1 MRIGIAAGHSKNA
14 TDSQVYEWGRCIL
27 AVEILTEQLR
37 LAGHQVI
44 RPAAPTYERHNDV
57 ALRNKT
63 DLFNRSNLDLAIEL
77 HLNAGGG
84 NYSCVLYWD
93 DPVKRTHSPAG
104 KRWAEAI
111 SASHDMLPWRNMG
124 AKSKSEMGRNKL
136 WFLDRTSCP
145 AIITEPAFKDYD
157 QHRAWMDSEEFPHDY
172 ASMITHAV
180 VKDQMAKRLAA

>member
-14 TDSQVYEWGRCIL
+14 TDSQIYEWGRCIL
-27 AVEILTEQLR
+27 AVEILKEQLR
-37 LAGHQVI
+37 LAGHAVI
-44 RPAAPTYERHNDV
+44 SPAAPTYERHNDV
-57 ALRNKT
+57 ALHNKT
-63 DLFNRSNLDLAIEL
+63 DLFNRSDLDLAIEM

-93 DPVKRTHSPAG
+93 APAKGYHSVGG
-104 KRWAEAI
+104 KKWADRI
-111 SASHDMLPWRNMG
+111 SEGHDFLQLRNLG
-124 AKSKSEMGRNKL
+124 AKSKTEMGRNKL

-172 ASMITHAV
+172 ASMIAHSII
-180 VKDQMAKRLAA
+180 KEQMADRLAA